1 MILTVPDYIPI
12 NLFTYFSYFLNLFTL
27 NSLPIKKKE
36 VYHTTIYGYSC
47 RSIFE
52 LIMEFYRN
60 KRVFTTPIHHTSFRN
75 IIEKYVDKE
84 NLFIININDNFNKLE
99 ETDYSK
105 CNVVV
110 VSHLFGQD
118 FYFKELAEAK
128 EKYGFVVIEDRVQG
142 GSHTIPFSDRCV
154 DISLYSMGMDKR
166 PVAMGGG
173 FVNIRD
179 NCEDIINYLEY
190 KINSLPK
197 ETIFERALNLIKN
210 IPTYLI
216 YNYKLIF
223 YYISSLLC
231 LMGFT
236 VLNSVQKYREK
247 NPGFTHNN
255 YLKSPSDALLI
266 SMYRNHNSTN
276 YLRIENH
283 ISKQYNNFYS
293 KFSKDEKKILFP
305 WLIKN
310 YTYTI
315 YNTVYIPSEKEE
327 KFLDLAVE
335 NRLAFINNPTYK
347 VFNEKHITY
356 EKRFRD
362 INKQMY
368 YLPCIYNMD
377 ESDMEELYLLLK
389 NVLDD

>member
-1 MILTVPDYIPI
+1 
-12 NLFTYFSYFLNLFTL
+12 
-27 NSLPIKKKE
+27 
-36 VYHTTIYGYSC
+36 
-47 RSIFE
+47 
-52 LIMEFYRN
+52 MEFYKN

-75 IIEKYVDKE
+75 IIEKYVDRE
-84 NLFIININDNFNKLE
+84 NLFIININNNFNKLE
-99 ETDYSK
+99 EIDYSK
-105 CNVVV
+105 CDVVV

-118 FYFKELAEAK
+118 FDFKKLAEAK
-128 EKYGFVVIEDRVQG
+128 EEYDFIVIEDRVQG
-142 GSHTIPFSDRCV
+142 GSQSIHFSDRCV

-166 PVAMGGG
+166 PVAMGGA
-173 FVNIRD
+173 FVNIRE
-179 NCEDIINYLEY
+179 NHNDIINYLEY

-197 ETIFERALNLIKN
+197 ETRFERALNLIKN

-223 YYISSLLC
+223 YYVSRLLC

-236 VLNSVQKYREK
+236 VLNSVQKYRET

-255 YLKSPSDALLI
+255 YLKCPSDPLII
-266 SMYRNHNSTN
+266 SMYKNHKPSN
-276 YLRIENH
+276 YLTIENH
-283 ISKQYNNFYS
+283 LSKQYNIFYS
-293 KFSKDEKKILFP
+293 KFSKDQKKILFP
-305 WLIKN
+305 WLTKN

-315 YNTVYIPSEKEE
+315 YNTVYIPPEKED
-327 KFLDLAVE
+327 KFLDLAVK

-347 VFNEKHITY
+347 VFNEDHITY
-356 EKRFRD
+356 EERFSI

-377 ESDMEELYLLLK
+377 ESDMEELYLILK

>member
-12 NLFTYFSYFLNLFTL
+12 NILTYFSFFLNLFTYK
-27 NSLPIKKKE
+27 SLSIKKE
-36 VYHTTIYGYSC
+36 EYYHTTVYGYSC

-60 KRVFTTPIHHTSFRN
+60 KIVFTTPIHHTSFRN
-75 IIEKYVDKE
+75 IIEKYVDKD

-99 ETDYSK
+99 ETDYSN
-105 CNVVV
+105 CDVVV
-110 VSHLFGQD
+110 ISHLFGQD
-118 FYFKELAEAK
+118 FDLKKLAEEK
-128 EKYGFVVIEDRVQG
+128 EKYGFIVIEDRVQG
-142 GSHTIPFSDRCV
+142 GSQINAFSDKCV
-154 DISLYSMGMDKR
+154 DVSLYSMGMDKR
-166 PVAMGGG
+166 PVAIGGG
-173 FVNIRD
+173 FVNIR
-179 NCEDIINYLEY
+179 NEHKNIINYLEY

-216 YNYKLIF
+216 YNYKIIF

-236 VLNSVQKYREK
+236 VFNSVQKYRET
-247 NPGFTHNN
+247 NPGFTHDN
-255 YLKSPSDALLI
+255 YLKNPSNALLASI
-266 SMYRNHNSTN
+266 YESHNSNN
-276 YLRIENH
+276 YIKIENH

-293 KFSKDEKKILFP
+293 KFSKEEKKILFP

-315 YNTVYIPSEKEE
+315 YNTVYIPPEKEK
-327 KFLDLAVE
+327 KFLDLAKK

-347 VFNEKHITY
+347 VFNEKHILY
-356 EKRFRD
+356 EKRFQD
-362 INKQMY
+362 INKQ
-368 YLPCIYNMD
+368 
-377 ESDMEELYLLLK
+377 K
-389 NVLDD
+389 H